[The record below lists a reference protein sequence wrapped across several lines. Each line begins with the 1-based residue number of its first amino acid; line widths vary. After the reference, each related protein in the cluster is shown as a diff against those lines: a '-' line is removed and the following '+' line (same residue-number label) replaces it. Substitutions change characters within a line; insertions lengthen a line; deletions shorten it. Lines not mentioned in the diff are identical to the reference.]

1 MEALM
6 KILEELDDSIDWE
19 NKKKLIDDRIIDS
32 FGVISLIAELEE
44 QFDIE
49 IAASEITPENLNSVD
64 AIWDMVQRQKEM

>member
-19 NKKKLIDDRIIDS
+19 NEKKLIDDRIIDS

-64 AIWDMVQRQKEM
+64 AIWDMVQRQQEM

>member
-49 IAASEITPENLNSVD
+49 IAALEITPENLNSVD

>member
-1 MEALM
+1 METLM

-19 NKKKLIDDRIIDS
+19 NEKKLIDDRIIDS

-64 AIWDMVQRQKEM
+64 AIWDMVQRQQEM